1 MEKNKTYSSKKL
13 SEVYTEIREMPYFS
27 EFDTQF
33 GMIQDV
39 NEDTSEIVYGLYR
52 SKSEKTIVFMSHLNE
67 EHPTSMALNDEIEI
81 DNLSHRVHL
90 NLLNAISKE
99 RREDLNVLF
108 ICISKEASP
117 LPTLA
122 GISQL
127 LERLKTQYS
136 LSYMMVIS
144 SERDTE
150 KENSAVRVQSG
161 IVGQMIPFIYVK
173 GEPVNTFNPFSG
185 IGSVGILNEI
195 IKAIDQNTE
204 MSDRAFG
211 QMSPP
216 PVFLGVRDLRSQ
228 FNSKAPEAIAAYF
241 NWPFFK
247 DNIDQK
253 FIQLKEL
260 CVWSVEDAINQYNYS
275 YNEYLR
281 KQKKPS
287 YINCHDICVEVLLYE
302 ELLDRYEGIF
312 PVNHMD
318 EVNGSI
324 DVVRH
329 MVESLDF
336 KNPVV
341 VIGLLP
347 TYLPAVVNDDFFNA
361 SLMHWTEALSVEK
374 QVMVRH
380 EHFFSKSSIL
390 NLFNTFS
397 EGVDAARTKMPMEPH
412 AQKWQTLKKQLP
424 ILPLINIG
432 ANLSVD
438 KNNCQQ
444 IYQQAQSNLEGFI
457 YALINKINN

>member
-1 MEKNKTYSSKKL
+1 MEKNKTYSTKKL
-13 SEVYTEIREMPYFS
+13 SEVYTELCEMSYFS
-27 EFDTQF
+27 EFDSQL
-33 GMIQDV
+33 GIIQEV
-39 NEDTSEIVYGLYR
+39 NEDSSDIVYGLYR
-52 SKSEKTIVFMSHLNE
+52 SESEKTIILMSHLNE
-67 EHPTSMALNDEIEI
+67 EHPSSVEMYDEIEI
-81 DNLSHRVHL
+81 ENISHRVHL
-90 NLLNAISKE
+90 NLLKAISKE
-99 RREDLNVLF
+99 RREGFSVLY

-122 GISQL
+122 GISHL
-127 LERLKTQYS
+127 LEKLKNQYH

-144 SERDTE
+144 SEADEE
-150 KENSAVRVQSG
+150 KENSAVRIQSG
-161 IVGQMIPFIYVK
+161 IVGQMVPFIYVK
-173 GEPVNTFNPFSG
+173 GEPINTFHPFSG
-185 IGSVGILNEI
+185 IGAVGILNEI

-204 MSDRAFG
+204 MSDRSFG
-211 QMSPP
+211 QMTPP

-228 FNSKAPEAIAAYF
+228 FNARAPEAVTAYF

-302 ELLDRYEGIF
+302 DLLDRYEGIF

-336 KNPVV
+336 KTPVV

-397 EGVDAARTKMPMEPH
+397 EGIDIARIKMPMEPH
-412 AQKWQTLKKQLP
+412 AQKWQSLKKELP

-432 ANLSVD
+432 PNLSVD
-438 KNNCQQ
+438 KKNCQHT
-444 IYQQAQSNLEGFI
+444 YQQVQNHLEDFI
-457 YALINKINN
+457 YALIEKINS